1 MGISSGALVA
11 VFVTLFVVLLVAFV
25 IARRKR

>member
-1 MGISSGALVA
+1 MSSGALVA

-25 IARRKR
+25 LARRKR